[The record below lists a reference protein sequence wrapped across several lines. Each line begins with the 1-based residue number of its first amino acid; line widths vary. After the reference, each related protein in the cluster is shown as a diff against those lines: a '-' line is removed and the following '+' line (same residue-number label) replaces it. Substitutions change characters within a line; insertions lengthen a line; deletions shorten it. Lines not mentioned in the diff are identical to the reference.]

1 MSSSPFSLSITYSNY
16 SKCRSPDLCGSCT
29 HCQTRQWLSIT
40 RDWLTSSHRR
50 AQLDF
55 SCWLAASLPYSVL
68 TRLLSILPHASPK
81 EDLASLFT
89 FTRSAPTRKSCSKR
103 SRSQKRQE
111 QQGEGE
117 REVVR
122 PLGELIRVWLE
133 EAPAP
138 VQLYYSLCI
147 LRELGA
153 EQVLAFVRTARDSGL
168 GLLAP
173 SLSPSPATQRSYT
186 PQVPPPLALSPP
198 RQRHRSQPAAVS
210 IRHSPEQPLGGR
222 VHHHEHIGTF
232 SIFQTPVPILDEEE
246 PLPLSDPFLSYLSSC
261 DLIRHLPVHI
271 SKFILH
277 LLPAYTLAS
286 CLLVSRH
293 WNQLSAEVAREG
305 QLRRRLEHD
314 SVVHQG
320 VSSKVCN
327 PRYASLV
334 SCSIEDQSL
343 GKSPSLLMR
352 RLRRSRFGQSDSL
365 EAGEVSTEERNLFCG
380 AYNLT
385 SFQLPLG
392 LLGSVCSYDMNK
404 LLAFASKEGKV
415 HLLDTRGKLLSS
427 LTAHVAV
434 VKSLLLTTIPSG
446 SHIDHVLVTGSYD
459 LTIRLWS
466 LKTRRYM
473 RIFIGHTKS
482 VLCLDLRDGHL
493 LSGSCDKTA
502 RLWDVYTGKCLH
514 TFHHTSTVTSVRV
527 THERYVTG
535 SEEGIVFTW
544 DHRTCRL
551 LRRLEE
557 HTGAIS
563 CLSLD
568 AMFLLSAGRDGEVK
582 QWLVSSPS
590 CRSVRSYPHPAPVHC
605 QHFMY
610 LRLITGATDGK
621 IRVWSM
627 LDGSCLKVIIGS
639 SSLEPIYSLFVLSSR
654 IVACCRHTVSLFQF
668 EEENW
673 DYQTEFAGQGY
684 LIEQKLNK

>member
-1 MSSSPFSLSITYSNY
+1 MSSSPFSLSITYSAY

-29 HCQTRQWLSIT
+29 HCQTRKWLSIT

-55 SCWLAASLPYSVL
+55 SCWLAANLPHSVL
-68 TRLLSILPHASPK
+68 NRLLSILPHASPK

-89 FTRSAPTRKSCSKR
+89 FTRSAPTRKSRSKR
-103 SRSQKRQE
+103 VRSLKPPE
-111 QQGEGE
+111 A
-117 REVVR
+117 R
-122 PLGELIRVWLE
+122 PLEELIMGWLG

-153 EQVLAFVRTARDSGL
+153 EQVLAFVRTARDSDL
-168 GLLAP
+168 RLLTP
-173 SLSPSPATQRSYT
+173 SISHASQRSYT
-186 PQVPPPLALSPP
+186 PQVPPALDLSPL
-198 RQRHRSQPAAVS
+198 RQRHRSQPAVS
-210 IRHSPEQPLGGR
+210 TRHSSEDPFGGR
-222 VHHHEHIGTF
+222 VHHKHTGTF
-232 SIFQTPVPILDEEE
+232 SLFQTPEPILDAEEE
-246 PLPLSDPFLSYLSSC
+246 PLPPSDPFLLHLSSC

-271 SKFILH
+271 SKFILR
-277 LLPAYTLAS
+277 LLPPYALAS

-293 WNQLSAEVAREG
+293 WNQLSGEVARER
-305 QLRRRLEHD
+305 QLRQRLEHD

-334 SCSIEDQSL
+334 SCSIEDPCI

-352 RLRRSRFGQSDSL
+352 RLRRTRFGRSDSL
-365 EAGEVSTEERNLFCG
+365 EAGAVSTEERNLFCG

-404 LLAFASKEGKV
+404 LIAVAGKEGKV

-434 VKSLLLTTIPSG
+434 VKSLLLTTMPSG
-446 SHIDHVLVTGSYD
+446 SHIDHVLATGSYD

-482 VLCLDLRDGHL
+482 VLCLDMRDGHL
-493 LSGSCDKTA
+493 LSGSYDKTA

-535 SEEGIVFTW
+535 SEEGVVYTW

-557 HTGAIS
+557 HSGAIS

-582 QWLVSSPS
+582 QWLASSPS
-590 CRSVRSYPHPAPVHC
+590 CRSVRSYPHPAPVSC

-639 SSLEPIYSLFVLSSR
+639 SGLEPIHSLFVLTTR
-654 IVACCRHTVSLFQF
+654 IVVCCKHTVSLFHF
-668 EEENW
+668 EEEKW

-684 LIEQKLNK
+684 LIEQKLSK